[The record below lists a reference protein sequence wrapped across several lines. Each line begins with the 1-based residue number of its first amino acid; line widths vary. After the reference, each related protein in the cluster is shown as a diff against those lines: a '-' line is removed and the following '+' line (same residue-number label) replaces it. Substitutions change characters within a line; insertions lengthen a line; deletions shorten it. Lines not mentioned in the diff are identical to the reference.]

1 MLNFIARLFFLMAH
15 KGLKRTVFE
24 SDDTKQRATE
34 YDDCYV
40 FLKSFVYLFI
50 YLFIYLFLL
59 ILWLRPLHPGSC
71 EVFSRCV
78 EIVSCY
84 LERSFHGENSAV

>member
-40 FLKSFVYLFI
+40 FFKSFVYLFI
-50 YLFIYLFLL
+50 YLSIFADFVAAPSSSGKL
-59 ILWLRPLHPGSC
+59 
-71 EVFSRCV
+71 
-78 EIVSCY
+78 
-84 LERSFHGENSAV
+84 